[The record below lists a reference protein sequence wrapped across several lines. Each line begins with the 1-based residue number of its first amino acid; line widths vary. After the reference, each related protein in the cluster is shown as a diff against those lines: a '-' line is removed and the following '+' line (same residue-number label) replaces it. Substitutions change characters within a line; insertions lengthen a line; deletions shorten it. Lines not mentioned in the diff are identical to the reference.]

1 MSDKQDTQEPSTQES
16 SVWEKGVTQPTSPQG
31 TAKKSKKSAN
41 TKSVALTADELRQQ
55 TSEQIGAL
63 SSSVSKPMMAAIK
76 KTASQK
82 IMLET
87 VQSMPDILKDANAG
101 LEDFFGSFDSE
112 TLAFD
117 LTMNQLTQSTQQALQ
132 TGS

>member
-1 MSDKQDTQEPSTQES
+1 MTDQEKEAMRQGQSNAPSTAPKS
-16 SVWEKGVTQPTSPQG
+16 D
-31 TAKKSKKSAN
+31 KKSKN
-41 TKSVALTADELRQQ
+41 TKSVSLTADELKQQ

-63 SSSVSKPMMAAIK
+63 ATSVTNPMMAAVK

-87 VQSMPDILKDANAG
+87 VQSMPDILADANAG
-101 LEDFFGSFDSE
+101 LEDFFGSFEPE

-117 LTMNQLTQSTQQALQ
+117 LTMNQLPQSAQLQ
-132 TGS
+132 LKAA

>member
-1 MSDKQDTQEPSTQES
+1 MTEQELAAANAGKTSAPKTDK
-16 SVWEKGVTQPTSPQG
+16 KN
-31 TAKKSKKSAN
+31 KN
-41 TKSVALTADELRQQ
+41 TKSVSLTADELRQQ

-63 SSSVSKPMMAAIK
+63 AGSVSTPMMAVIK

-87 VQSMPDILKDANAG
+87 VQSMPGILADANAG
-101 LEDFFGSFDSE
+101 LEDFFDSFEPE

-117 LTMNQLTQSTQQALQ
+117 LTMNQLPQSAQLQ
-132 TGS
+132 LKAA

>member
-1 MSDKQDTQEPSTQES
+1 MALTDEQKKAMTEGAASTPQSPKPDK
-16 SVWEKGVTQPTSPQG
+16 KG
-31 TAKKSKKSAN
+31 KN
-41 TKSVALTADELRQQ
+41 TKSVALTADELKQQ

-63 SSSVSKPMMAAIK
+63 STSVSKPMMAAIK

-87 VQSMPDILKDANAG
+87 VQAMPDILADANAG
-101 LEDFFGSFDSE
+101 LEDFFDSFEPE

-117 LTMNQLTQSTQQALQ
+117 LTMNQLPQSTQLALKAA
-132 TGS
+132 

>member
-1 MSDKQDTQEPSTQES
+1 
-16 SVWEKGVTQPTSPQG
+16 
-31 TAKKSKKSAN
+31 
-41 TKSVALTADELRQQ
+41 
-55 TSEQIGAL
+55 
-63 SSSVSKPMMAAIK
+63 MMAAIK

-117 LTMNQLTQSTQQALQ
+117 LTMDQLPQSTQLALA
-132 TGS
+132 GS

>member
-1 MSDKQDTQEPSTQES
+1 MTDQEKEVMRQAQSNAPSTAPKS
-16 SVWEKGVTQPTSPQG
+16 D
-31 TAKKSKKSAN
+31 KKSKN
-41 TKSVALTADELRQQ
+41 TKSVSLTADELKQQ

-63 SSSVSKPMMAAIK
+63 ATSVTNPMMAAVK

-87 VQSMPDILKDANAG
+87 VQSMPDILADANAG
-101 LEDFFGSFDSE
+101 LEDFFGSFEPE

-117 LTMNQLTQSTQQALQ
+117 LTMNQLPQSAQLQ
-132 TGS
+132 LKAA

>member
-1 MSDKQDTQEPSTQES
+1 MTDQEKEVMRQAQSNAPSTAPKS
-16 SVWEKGVTQPTSPQG
+16 D
-31 TAKKSKKSAN
+31 KKSKN
-41 TKSVALTADELRQQ
+41 TKSVSLTADELKQQ

-63 SSSVSKPMMAAIK
+63 ATSVTNPMMAAVK

-87 VQSMPDILKDANAG
+87 VQSMPDILADANAG
-101 LEDFFGSFDSE
+101 LEDFFGSFEPE

-117 LTMNQLTQSTQQALQ
+117 LTMNQLPQSAQLALKAA
-132 TGS
+132 

>member
-1 MSDKQDTQEPSTQES
+1 VTDQEKEVMRQAQSNAPSTAPKS
-16 SVWEKGVTQPTSPQG
+16 D
-31 TAKKSKKSAN
+31 KKSKN
-41 TKSVALTADELRQQ
+41 TKSVSLTADELKQQ

-63 SSSVSKPMMAAIK
+63 ATSVTNPMMAAVK

-87 VQSMPDILKDANAG
+87 VQSMPDILADANAG
-101 LEDFFGSFDSE
+101 LEDFFGSFEPE

-117 LTMNQLTQSTQQALQ
+117 LTMNQLPQSAQLQ
-132 TGS
+132 LKAA